1 MRQTVIYHELW
12 LVSERD
18 ESARFL
24 KFNPRK
30 NLLAGT
36 NETGKSRVLKHLVWA
51 LGGEPS
57 TRIAGHWDLNIAAS
71 VVLSIGEKR
80 FTFVRMGRDQRAA
93 FDGDGALLLATED
106 AQTWAK
112 FFAHTFDFPLKLQ
125 RHQEGNFGLA
135 GPEYA
140 LLPFYIDQE
149 GGWARKWGNFLRL
162 SQFARWEPV
171 VFESFLGLRP
181 QRYFD
186 AQLTRDELVFKLRE
200 LRLQAKVQATAYQHV
215 KAMLPASD
223 ATLDESA
230 FAKELHHVASQVEAL
245 IEDEN
250 KVRTDLFEIA
260 QERQELTGQL
270 QLAARAE
277 QDMVEDLAYLSKY
290 PDDAQLNCP
299 TCGQAHGLSFRAK
312 VELASDAN
320 EAHQLFLI
328 VRAQLEKL
336 SKREAG
342 LRSKLSS
349 VTRQMESVRLSTD
362 RRPGQDGIAEI
373 VAAKSLATIEEAYGQ
388 TRQQLSESIEDLD
401 ERRGELQA
409 ELDTLTDA
417 ERVKEVRAFYKAA
430 VKSCADRLGIDKA
443 EIASV
448 KIGARPAMGAGSS
461 GPRVYLAM
469 HMAMLETN
477 AKYGSGPRFPF
488 IVDTPRQ
495 QGLDDPNTGR
505 LLSAVYGQA
514 QAEQIFI
521 ANESVPID
529 WTPPQDCTV
538 QTFTEK
544 RHFLREDEYRAG
556 VNALAPLVEAMRNAI
571 AAERERAAEL
581 AAENESVEQANEE
594 ETINTDEDEDED
606 ED

>member
-1 MRQTVIYHELW
+1 MRQTVTYHELW

-30 NLLAGT
+30 NLLVGT
-36 NETGKSRVLKHLVWA
+36 NETGKSRILKHLVWA

-57 TRIAGHWDLNIAAS
+57 TRIAGNWDVNIAAS
-71 VVLSIGEKR
+71 VILSIGQRR
-80 FTFVRMGRDQRAA
+80 FTFMRMGRDKRAA
-93 FDGDGALLLATED
+93 FDAEGKLLLATES
-106 AQTWAK
+106 AQTWAR
-112 FFAHTFDFPLKLQ
+112 FFADKFEFPLKLQ
-125 RHQEGNFGLA
+125 RHQEGAFALA

-149 GGWARKWGNFLRL
+149 GGWGRKWGNFLRL

-215 KAMLPASD
+215 KAMLPKSD
-223 ATLDESA
+223 ATLDESV
-230 FAKELHHVASQVEAL
+230 FAKELQQVASQVEAL
-245 IEDEN
+245 VDDEN
-250 KVRTDLFEIA
+250 QVRNELFEIA
-260 QERQELTGQL
+260 QGRQELKGQL

-277 QDMVEDLAYLSKY
+277 QDLVEDLAYLSKY
-290 PDDAQLNCP
+290 PDDEQLNCP

-320 EAHQLFLI
+320 DAHQLFLS
-328 VRAQLEKL
+328 VRTQLEKL
-336 SKREAG
+336 SKREEG
-342 LRSKLSS
+342 LRSKLVS
-349 VTRQMESVRLSTD
+349 VTKQMESLRLSTE
-362 RRPGQDGIAEI
+362 RQPGREGIAEI
-373 VAAKSLATIEEAYGQ
+373 IAAKSLATIEEAYGQ
-388 TRQQLSESIEDLD
+388 TRQQLAELIEDLD
-401 ERRGELQA
+401 ENRGELQA
-409 ELDTLTDA
+409 ELDALTDA

-430 VKSCADRLGIDKA
+430 VKSCADRLGIARD
-443 EIASV
+443 EVASV

-477 AKYGSGPRFPF
+477 AKYGSGLRFPF

-505 LLSAVYGQA
+505 LLSAVYNHA
-514 QAEQIFI
+514 EVEQIFI
-521 ANESVPID
+521 ANESVPVD
-529 WTPPQDCTV
+529 WTPTQDCTV

-544 RHFLREDEYRAG
+544 RHFLREEEYRKG
-556 VNALAPLVEAMRNAI
+556 VERLAPMVGMMREAI
-571 AAERERAAEL
+571 ATERERAAEID
-581 AAENESVEQANEE
+581 AESGAIEVVTDG
-594 ETINTDEDEDED
+594 ETGELDEDGD
-606 ED
+606 

>member
-1 MRQTVIYHELW
+1 MRQIVTYHELW
-12 LVSERD
+12 LVSEKD
-18 ESARFL
+18 ESARFV

-36 NETGKSRVLKHLVWA
+36 NETGKSRILKHLVWA

-57 TRIAGHWDLNIAAS
+57 TRIAGNWDVNIAAS
-71 VVLSIGEKR
+71 VVLSLGQRR
-80 FTFVRMGRDQRAA
+80 FTFLRMGRDQRAA
-93 FDGDGALLLATED
+93 FDAEGKLLLATEN

-112 FFAHTFDFPLKLQ
+112 FFAETFQFPLKLQ
-125 RHQEGNFGLA
+125 RHQEGAFALA

-200 LRLQAKVQATAYQHV
+200 LRLQEKVQATAYQHV
-215 KAMLPASD
+215 KAMLPKSD
-223 ATLDESA
+223 AMLDETA
-230 FAKELHHVASQVEAL
+230 FAKELHDVASQVETL
-245 IEDEN
+245 VDDEN
-250 KVRTDLFEIA
+250 QVRNDLFETA
-260 QERQELTGQL
+260 LERQELTGQL
-270 QLAARAE
+270 QLVARAE
-277 QDMVEDLAYLSKY
+277 QDLVEDLAYLSKY
-290 PDDAQLNCP
+290 PDDEQLNCP

-320 EAHQLFLI
+320 DAHQLYLS
-328 VRAQLEKL
+328 VRNQLEKL
-336 SKREAG
+336 TKREEG
-342 LRSKLSS
+342 LRSKLAS
-349 VTRQMESVRLSTD
+349 VTKQMEALRVSTE
-362 RRPGQDGIAEI
+362 RRPGQGGIAEI
-373 VAAKSLATIEEAYGQ
+373 VAARSLATIEDAYGQ
-388 TRQQLSESIEDLD
+388 TRQQLSESIDELD
-401 ERRGELQA
+401 ENRTALQA
-409 ELDTLTDA
+409 ELDALTDA

-430 VKSCADRLGIDKA
+430 VKSCADRLGIA
-443 EIASV
+443 REEIASV

-477 AKYGSGPRFPF
+477 AKYGSGTRFPF

-505 LLSAVYGQA
+505 LLSAVYNHA
-514 QAEQIFI
+514 DAAQIFI
-521 ANESVPID
+521 ANESVPVD
-529 WTPPQDCTV
+529 WTPPEDCTV

-544 RHFLREDEYRAG
+544 RHFLHEHEYHEG
-556 VNALAPLVEAMRNAI
+556 VAQLAPLVEAMREAIGAERKQAAEI
-571 AAERERAAEL
+571 AADSESIEHVEL
-581 AAENESVEQANEE
+581 GGAIDA
-594 ETINTDEDEDED
+594 DEADDD
-606 ED
+606 D

>member
-1 MRQTVIYHELW
+1 MRQTVTYHELW

-36 NETGKSRVLKHLVWA
+36 NETGKSRILKHLVWA

-57 TRIAGHWDLNIAAS
+57 TRIAGNWDVNVAAS
-71 VVLSIGEKR
+71 VVLSIGQKR
-80 FTFVRMGRDQRAA
+80 FTFLRMGRDQRAA
-93 FDGDGALLLATED
+93 FNAEGKLLLATEN
-106 AQTWAK
+106 AQTWAR
-112 FFAHTFDFPLKLQ
+112 FFADTFEFPLKLQ
-125 RHQEGNFGLA
+125 RHQEGAFALA

-223 ATLDESA
+223 AMLDESV
-230 FAKELHHVASQVEAL
+230 FAEELHQVASQVEAL
-245 IEDEN
+245 VDDEN
-250 KVRTDLFEIA
+250 EVRNDLFAIA

-277 QDMVEDLAYLSKY
+277 QDLVEDLAYLSKY
-290 PDDAQLNCP
+290 PDDEQLSCP

-320 EAHQLFLI
+320 DAHQLFLTI
-328 VRAQLEKL
+328 RGQLDKL
-336 SKREAG
+336 SKREEG
-342 LRSKLSS
+342 LRNKLAS
-349 VTRQMESVRLSTD
+349 VTKQMESLRHSTE
-362 RRPGQDGIAEI
+362 RQPGQGGIAEI

-388 TRQQLSESIEDLD
+388 TRRQLADSIDELD
-401 ERRGELQA
+401 ESRAELQA
-409 ELDTLTDA
+409 ELDALTDA

-505 LLSAVYGQA
+505 LLSAVYNHA
-514 QAEQIFI
+514 EAEQIFI
-521 ANESVPID
+521 ANESVPAD

-556 VNALAPLVEAMRNAI
+556 VEQLAPLVEAMRDAI
-571 AAERERAAEL
+571 AAERERVAEIDAESEVVEL
-581 AAENESVEQANEE
+581 AAQNDAGDS
-594 ETINTDEDEDED
+594 DEDDD
-606 ED
+606 

>member
-1 MRQTVIYHELW
+1 MRQTVTYHELW

-18 ESARFL
+18 ESARSL

-36 NETGKSRVLKHLVWA
+36 NETGKSRILKHLVWA

-57 TRIAGHWDLNIAAS
+57 TRIAGNWDVNVAAS
-71 VVLSIGEKR
+71 LVLSIGQKR
-80 FTFVRMGRDQRAA
+80 FTFLRMGRDQRAA
-93 FDGDGALLLATED
+93 FNAEGKLLLATEN
-106 AQTWAK
+106 AQTWAR
-112 FFAHTFDFPLKLQ
+112 FFADTFEFPLKLQ
-125 RHQEGNFGLA
+125 RHQEGAFALA

-223 ATLDESA
+223 AMLDESV
-230 FAKELHHVASQVEAL
+230 FAEELQQVASQVEAL
-245 IEDEN
+245 VDDEN
-250 KVRTDLFEIA
+250 QVRNDLFAIA

-277 QDMVEDLAYLSKY
+277 QDLVEDLAYLSKY
-290 PDDAQLNCP
+290 PDDEQLSCP

-320 EAHQLFLI
+320 DAHQLFLTI
-328 VRAQLEKL
+328 RGQLDKL
-336 SKREAG
+336 SKREEG
-342 LRSKLSS
+342 LRNKFAS
-349 VTRQMESVRLSTD
+349 VTKQMESLRVSTE
-362 RRPGQDGIAEI
+362 RQPGQGGIAEI

-388 TRQQLSESIEDLD
+388 TRRQLADSIEELD
-401 ERRGELQA
+401 ESRTELQA
-409 ELDTLTDA
+409 ELDALTDA

-505 LLSAVYGQA
+505 LLSAVYNHA
-514 QAEQIFI
+514 EAEQIFI
-521 ANESVPID
+521 ANESVPAD

-556 VNALAPLVEAMRNAI
+556 VEQLAPLVEAMRDAI
-571 AAERERAAEL
+571 AAERERVVEIDSESEVVEL
-581 AAENESVEQANEE
+581 AAQDDAGDS
-594 ETINTDEDEDED
+594 DEDDD
-606 ED
+606 

>member
-1 MRQTVIYHELW
+1 MRQTVTYHELW
-12 LVSERD
+12 LISERD

-36 NETGKSRVLKHLVWA
+36 NETGKSRILKHLVWA

-57 TRIAGHWDLNIAAS
+57 TRVAGNWDVNIAAS
-71 VVLSIGEKR
+71 VALSIGQKR
-80 FTFVRMGRDQRAA
+80 FTFMRMGRDRRAA
-93 FDGDGALLLATED
+93 FDAEGKLLLATEN

-112 FFAHTFDFPLKLQ
+112 FFADTFQFPLKLQ
-125 RHQEGNFGLA
+125 RHQEGAFALA

-186 AQLTRDELVFKLRE
+186 AQLTRDDLVYKLRE
-200 LRLQAKVQATAYQHV
+200 LRLQAKVQATSYQHV

-223 ATLDESA
+223 ATLEESV
-230 FAKELHHVASQVEAL
+230 FAKELQQVASQVEAL
-245 IEDEN
+245 VDDEN
-250 KVRTDLFEIA
+250 QVRNDLFAIA

-277 QDMVEDLAYLSKY
+277 QDLVEDLAYLSKY
-290 PDDAQLNCP
+290 PDDEQLNCP

-320 EAHQLFLI
+320 DAHQLFLS
-328 VRAQLEKL
+328 VRGQLDKL
-336 SKREAG
+336 SKREETM
-342 LRSKLSS
+342 RSKLAS
-349 VTRQMESVRLSTD
+349 VTRQMETLRLSTE
-362 RRPGQDGIAEI
+362 RRPGQSGIAEI
-373 VAAKSLATIEEAYGQ
+373 VAAKSLATIEHAYGQ
-388 TRQQLSESIEDLD
+388 TRQQLAQSIDELD
-401 ERRGELQA
+401 ENRTALQA
-409 ELDTLTDA
+409 ELDALTDA
-417 ERVKEVRAFYKAA
+417 NRVKEVRAFYKDA
-430 VKSCADRLGIDKA
+430 VKASADRLGIDKA

-477 AKYGSGPRFPF
+477 ARYGSGPRFPF

-505 LLSAVYGQA
+505 LLSAVYNHA
-514 QAEQIFI
+514 EAEQIFI
-521 ANESVPID
+521 ANESVPAD

-544 RHFLREDEYRAG
+544 RHFLRKNEYRAG
-556 VNALAPLVEAMRNAI
+556 VERLAAMAEAIREAI
-571 AAERERAAEL
+571 AAERERAADMEV
-581 AAENESVEQANEE
+581 ESEPGEHSDKDSTTDA
-594 ETINTDEDEDED
+594 DEDED
-606 ED
+606 

>member
-1 MRQTVIYHELW
+1 MRQTVTYHELW

-18 ESARFL
+18 ESGRFL

-36 NETGKSRVLKHLVWA
+36 NETGKSRILKHLVWA

-57 TRIAGHWDLNIAAS
+57 TRIAGNWDVNVAAS
-71 VVLSIGEKR
+71 VVLSLGQKR
-80 FTFVRMGRDQRAA
+80 FTFLRMGRDQRAA
-93 FDGDGALLLATED
+93 FNAEGKLLLATEN
-106 AQTWAK
+106 AQTWAR
-112 FFAHTFDFPLKLQ
+112 FFADTFEFPLKLQ
-125 RHQEGNFGLA
+125 RHQEGAFALA

-200 LRLQAKVQATAYQHV
+200 LRLQTKVQETAYKHV

-223 ATLDESA
+223 AMLDESV
-230 FAKELHHVASQVEAL
+230 FAEELQQVASQVEAL
-245 IEDEN
+245 VDDEN
-250 KVRTDLFEIA
+250 QVRSDLFAIA

-277 QDMVEDLAYLSKY
+277 QDLVEDLAYLSKY
-290 PDDAQLNCP
+290 PDDEQLSCP

-320 EAHQLFLI
+320 DAHQLFLN
-328 VRAQLEKL
+328 VRGQLDKL
-336 SKREAG
+336 SKREEG
-342 LRSKLSS
+342 LRNKLAS
-349 VTRQMESVRLSTD
+349 VTKQMESLRVSTE
-362 RRPGQDGIAEI
+362 RQPGQGGIAEI
-373 VAAKSLATIEEAYGQ
+373 IAAKSLATIEEAYGQ
-388 TRQQLSESIEDLD
+388 TRQQLADSIDELD
-401 ERRGELQA
+401 ESRTELQA
-409 ELDTLTDA
+409 ELDGLTDA
-417 ERVKEVRAFYKAA
+417 ERLKEVRAFYKAA

-505 LLSAVYGQA
+505 LLSAVYNHA
-514 QAEQIFI
+514 EAEQIFI
-521 ANESVPID
+521 ANESVPSD

-556 VNALAPLVEAMRNAI
+556 VEQLAPLVEAMSDAI
-571 AAERERAAEL
+571 AAERERVAEIE
-581 AAENESVEQANEE
+581 AESEVGEQAAQDDASDP
-594 ETINTDEDEDED
+594 DEDDD
-606 ED
+606 

>member
-1 MRQTVIYHELW
+1 MGRH
-12 LVSERD
+12 
-18 ESARFL
+18 
-24 KFNPRK
+24 
-30 NLLAGT
+30 
-36 NETGKSRVLKHLVWA
+36 
-51 LGGEPS
+51 
-57 TRIAGHWDLNIAAS
+57 IAVS
-71 VVLSIGEKR
+71 VVLSIGQKR

-93 FDGDGALLLATED
+93 FDGEGTLLLATES
-106 AQTWAK
+106 AQTWAR
-112 FFAHTFDFPLKLQ
+112 FFADTFEFPLKLQ
-125 RHQEGNFGLA
+125 RHQEGAFALA

-200 LRLQAKVQATAYQHV
+200 LRLQAKVQASAYQHV

-223 ATLDESA
+223 AALNESA
-230 FAKELHHVASQVEAL
+230 FAKELQQVASQVEAL
-245 IEDEN
+245 VDDEN
-250 KVRTDLFEIA
+250 RVRNDLFEIA
-260 QERQELTGQL
+260 QRRQELTGEL

-277 QDMVEDLAYLSKY
+277 QDLVEDLAYLSTY
-290 PDDAQLNCP
+290 PDEEQLNCP

-320 EAHQLFLI
+320 EAHQLFLS
-328 VRAQLEKL
+328 VRTQLDKL
-336 SKREAG
+336 SKREEG
-342 LRSKLSS
+342 LRSKLAS
-349 VTRQMESVRLSTD
+349 VTKQMEALRVSTE
-362 RRPGQDGIAEI
+362 RRPGQGGIAEI
-373 VAAKSLATIEEAYGQ
+373 VAAKSLATIEDAYGQ
-388 TRQQLSESIEDLD
+388 TRQQLSESINELD
-401 ERRGELQA
+401 ESRSELQA
-409 ELDTLTDA
+409 ELDALTDA

-505 LLSAVYGQA
+505 LLSAVYNHA
-514 QAEQIFI
+514 EAEQIFI
-521 ANESVPID
+521 ANESVPVD
-529 WTPPQDCTV
+529 WTPPQDCSV
-538 QTFTEK
+538 QTFIEK
-544 RHFLREDEYRAG
+544 RHFLREEEYRAG
-556 VNALAPLVEAMRNAI
+556 VELLAPMVEAMREAI
-571 AAERERAAEL
+571 AAERERAAEI
-581 AAENESVEQANEE
+581 AAESESVERADQHDA
-594 ETINTDEDEDED
+594 IDADEDEDED
-606 ED
+606 

>member
-1 MRQTVIYHELW
+1 MRQTVTYHELW

-36 NETGKSRVLKHLVWA
+36 NETGKSRILKHLVWA

-57 TRIAGHWDLNIAAS
+57 TRIAGNWDVNVAAS
-71 VVLSIGEKR
+71 VVLSIGQKR
-80 FTFVRMGRDQRAA
+80 FTFLRMGRDQRAA
-93 FDGDGALLLATED
+93 FNAEGKLLLATEN
-106 AQTWAK
+106 AQTWAR
-112 FFAHTFDFPLKLQ
+112 FFADTFEFPLKLP
-125 RHQEGNFGLA
+125 RHQEGAFALA

-223 ATLDESA
+223 AMLDESV
-230 FAKELHHVASQVEAL
+230 FAEELHRVASQVEAL
-245 IEDEN
+245 VDDEN
-250 KVRTDLFEIA
+250 QVRNDLFAIA

-277 QDMVEDLAYLSKY
+277 QDLVEDLAYLSKY
-290 PDDAQLNCP
+290 PDDEQLSCP

-320 EAHQLFLI
+320 DAHQLFLTI
-328 VRAQLEKL
+328 RGQLDKL
-336 SKREAG
+336 SKREEG
-342 LRSKLSS
+342 LRNKLAS
-349 VTRQMESVRLSTD
+349 VTKQMESLRVSTE
-362 RRPGQDGIAEI
+362 RQPGQGGIAEI

-388 TRQQLSESIEDLD
+388 TRRQLADSIDELD
-401 ERRGELQA
+401 ESRTELQA
-409 ELDTLTDA
+409 ELDALTDA

-505 LLSAVYGQA
+505 LLSAVYNHA
-514 QAEQIFI
+514 EAEQIFI
-521 ANESVPID
+521 ANESVPAD

-556 VNALAPLVEAMRNAI
+556 VEQLAPLVEAMRDAI
-571 AAERERAAEL
+571 AAERERVAEIDAESEVVEL
-581 AAENESVEQANEE
+581 AAQDDAGDS
-594 ETINTDEDEDED
+594 DEDDD
-606 ED
+606 

>member
-1 MRQTVIYHELW
+1 MRQTVTYHELW

-36 NETGKSRVLKHLVWA
+36 NETGKSRILKHLVWA

-57 TRIAGHWDLNIAAS
+57 TRIAGNWDVNVAAS
-71 VVLSIGEKR
+71 LVLSIGQKR
-80 FTFVRMGRDQRAA
+80 FKFLRMGRDQRAA
-93 FDGDGALLLATED
+93 FNAEGKLLLATEN
-106 AQTWAK
+106 AQTWAR
-112 FFAHTFDFPLKLQ
+112 FFADTFEFPLKLQ
-125 RHQEGNFGLA
+125 RHQEGAFALA

-223 ATLDESA
+223 AMLDESV
-230 FAKELHHVASQVEAL
+230 FAEELQQVASQVEAL
-245 IEDEN
+245 VDDEN
-250 KVRTDLFEIA
+250 QVRNDLFAIA

-277 QDMVEDLAYLSKY
+277 QDLVEDLAYLSKY
-290 PDDAQLNCP
+290 PDDEQLSCP

-320 EAHQLFLI
+320 DAHQLFLTI
-328 VRAQLEKL
+328 RGQLDKL
-336 SKREAG
+336 SKREEG
-342 LRSKLSS
+342 LRNKFAS
-349 VTRQMESVRLSTD
+349 VTKQMESLRVSTE
-362 RRPGQDGIAEI
+362 RQPGQGGIAEI

-388 TRQQLSESIEDLD
+388 TRRQLADSIEELD
-401 ERRGELQA
+401 ESRTELQA
-409 ELDTLTDA
+409 ELDALTDA

-505 LLSAVYGQA
+505 LLSAVYNHA
-514 QAEQIFI
+514 EAEQIFI
-521 ANESVPID
+521 ANESVPAD

-556 VNALAPLVEAMRNAI
+556 VEQLAPLVEAMRDAI
-571 AAERERAAEL
+571 AAERERVVEIDAESEVVEL
-581 AAENESVEQANEE
+581 AAQDDAGDS
-594 ETINTDEDEDED
+594 DEDDD
-606 ED
+606 

>member
-36 NETGKSRVLKHLVWA
+36 NETGKSRILKHLVWA

-57 TRIAGHWDLNIAAS
+57 TRIAGNWDVNIAAS
-71 VVLSIGEKR
+71 LGVSIGQKR
-80 FTFVRMGRDQRAA
+80 LTFLRMGRDQRAA
-93 FDGDGALLLATED
+93 FDAAGNLLLATEN
-106 AQTWAK
+106 AQVWAK
-112 FFAHTFDFPLKLQ
+112 FFADTFQFPLKLQ
-125 RHQEGNFGLA
+125 RHQEGAFALA

-186 AQLTRDELVFKLRE
+186 AQLTRDEMVFKLRE

-215 KAMLPASD
+215 KAMLPESD
-223 ATLDESA
+223 ATLDESV
-230 FAKELHHVASQVEAL
+230 FAKELQQVASQVEAL
-245 IEDEN
+245 VDEEN
-250 KVRTDLFEIA
+250 QVRNDLFEIA

-270 QLAARAE
+270 KLAARAE
-277 QDMVEDLAYLSKY
+277 QDLVEDLAYLSKY
-290 PDDAQLNCP
+290 SDDEQLSCP
-299 TCGQAHGLSFRAK
+299 TCGQEHGLSFRAK

-320 EAHQLFLI
+320 DAHQLFLT
-328 VRAQLEKL
+328 VRGQLDKL
-336 SKREAG
+336 SRREDS
-342 LRSKLSS
+342 LRGKLAS
-349 VTRQMESVRLSTD
+349 VTQRMKSLRLSTD
-362 RRPGQDGIAEI
+362 RQPGQGGIAEI
-373 VAAKSLATIEEAYGQ
+373 VAAKSLATIEDAYGQ
-388 TRQQLSESIEDLD
+388 TRQQLAESID
-401 ERRGELQA
+401 ELEENRIALQA
-409 ELDTLTDA
+409 ELDALTDA
-417 ERVKEVRAFYKAA
+417 ERVKEVRAYYKAA
-430 VKSCADRLGIDKA
+430 VKSCADRIGIA
-443 EIASV
+443 REEIASV

-477 AKYGSGPRFPF
+477 AKYGSGMRFPF

-505 LLSAVYGQA
+505 LLSAVYDHA
-514 QAEQIFI
+514 EAEQIFI
-521 ANESVPID
+521 ANESVPAD
-529 WTPPQDCTV
+529 WTPPKDCTV

-544 RHFLREDEYRAG
+544 RHFLRADEYRAG
-556 VNALAPLVEAMRNAI
+556 VGQLAPLVDAMRKAI
-571 AAERERAAEL
+571 AAERERAAEID
-581 AAENESVEQANEE
+581 AENGDIELALQDEAKHPDQ
-594 ETINTDEDEDED
+594 DEDED
-606 ED
+606 

>member
-1 MRQTVIYHELW
+1 MRQTVTYHELW

-18 ESARFL
+18 ESARIL

-36 NETGKSRVLKHLVWA
+36 NETGKSRILKHLVWA

-57 TRIAGHWDLNIAAS
+57 TRIAGNWDVNIAAS
-71 VVLSIGEKR
+71 VVLSIGQKW

-93 FDGDGALLLATED
+93 FNAEGKLLLATES

-112 FFAHTFDFPLKLQ
+112 FFADTFEFPLKLQ
-125 RHQEGNFGLA
+125 RHQEGAFALA

-149 GGWARKWGNFLRL
+149 GGWGRKWGNFLRL

-200 LRLQAKVQATAYQHV
+200 LRLQAKVQASAYQHV

-223 ATLDESA
+223 AAIDESA
-230 FAKELHHVASQVEAL
+230 FARELQQVASQVEAL
-245 IEDEN
+245 VDDEN
-250 KVRTDLFEIA
+250 QVRNDLFAIA

-277 QDMVEDLAYLSKY
+277 NDLVEDLAYLSKY
-290 PDDAQLNCP
+290 RDDEQLNCP
-299 TCGQAHGLSFRAK
+299 TCGQTHGLSFRAK

-320 EAHQLFLI
+320 DAHQLFLS
-328 VRAQLEKL
+328 VRTQLDKL
-336 SKREAG
+336 SKREEG
-342 LRSKLSS
+342 LRGMLAS
-349 VTRQMESVRLSTD
+349 VTKQMEALRVSIE
-362 RRPGQDGIAEI
+362 RRPGQGGIAEI
-373 VAAKSLATIEEAYGQ
+373 VAAKSLATIEDAYGQ
-388 TRQQLSESIEDLD
+388 TRQQLSESIDELD
-401 ERRGELQA
+401 ESRSELQA
-409 ELDTLTDA
+409 ELDALTDA

-477 AKYGSGPRFPF
+477 AKYGSGPQFPF

-505 LLSAVYGQA
+505 LLSAVYNHA
-514 QAEQIFI
+514 VAEQIFI
-521 ANESVPID
+521 ANESVPVD
-529 WTPPQDCTV
+529 WTPPQDCSV

-544 RHFLREDEYRAG
+544 RNFLRKDEYRAG
-556 VNALAPLVEAMRNAI
+556 VQQLAPFVEAMRESI
-571 AAERERAAEL
+571 AADRERAAEI
-581 AAENESVEQANEE
+581 AAESEPAENGNVDDAVDA
-594 ETINTDEDEDED
+594 DEDEDE
-606 ED
+606 E

>member
-1 MRQTVIYHELW
+1 MRQTVTYHELW

-30 NLLAGT
+30 NLLVGT
-36 NETGKSRVLKHLVWA
+36 NETGKSRILKHLVWA

-57 TRIAGHWDLNIAAS
+57 TRIAGNWDVNIAAS
-71 VVLSIGEKR
+71 VILSIGQRR
-80 FTFVRMGRDQRAA
+80 FTFMRMGRDKRAA
-93 FDGDGALLLATED
+93 FDAEGKLLLATES
-106 AQTWAK
+106 AQTWAR
-112 FFAHTFDFPLKLQ
+112 FFADKFEFPLKLQ
-125 RHQEGNFGLA
+125 RHQEGAFALA

-149 GGWARKWGNFLRL
+149 GGWGRKWGNFLRL

-215 KAMLPASD
+215 KAMLPKSD
-223 ATLDESA
+223 ATLDESV
-230 FAKELHHVASQVEAL
+230 FAKELQQVASQVEAL
-245 IEDEN
+245 VDDEN
-250 KVRTDLFEIA
+250 QVRNELFEIA
-260 QERQELTGQL
+260 QGRQELTGQL

-277 QDMVEDLAYLSKY
+277 QDLVEDLAYLSKY
-290 PDDAQLNCP
+290 PDDEQLNCP

-320 EAHQLFLI
+320 DAHQLFLS
-328 VRAQLEKL
+328 VRTQLEKL
-336 SKREAG
+336 SKREEG
-342 LRSKLSS
+342 LRSKLVS
-349 VTRQMESVRLSTD
+349 VTKQMESLRLSTE
-362 RRPGQDGIAEI
+362 RQPGREGIAEI
-373 VAAKSLATIEEAYGQ
+373 IAAKSLATIEEAYGQ
-388 TRQQLSESIEDLD
+388 TRQQLAESIEDLD
-401 ERRGELQA
+401 ENRGELQA
-409 ELDTLTDA
+409 ELDALTDA
-417 ERVKEVRAFYKAA
+417 GRVKEVRAFYKAA
-430 VKSCADRLGIDKA
+430 VKSCADRLGIA
-443 EIASV
+443 REEVASV

-477 AKYGSGPRFPF
+477 AKYGTGLRFPF

-505 LLSAVYGQA
+505 LLSAVYNHA
-514 QAEQIFI
+514 EAEQIFI
-521 ANESVPID
+521 ANESVPLD

-538 QTFTEK
+538 QIFTEK
-544 RHFLREDEYRAG
+544 RHFLREEEYRTG
-556 VNALAPLVEAMRNAI
+556 VEQLAPMVEMMHEAI
-571 AAERERAAEL
+571 ATERERAAETD
-581 AAENESVEQANEE
+581 AENSAIEDATGG
-594 ETINTDEDEDED
+594 ETGELDEDGD
-606 ED
+606 

>member
-1 MRQTVIYHELW
+1 MRQTVTYHELW

-36 NETGKSRVLKHLVWA
+36 NETGKSRILKHLVWA

-57 TRIAGHWDLNIAAS
+57 TRIAGNWDVNVAAS
-71 VVLSIGEKR
+71 VVLSIGQKR
-80 FTFVRMGRDQRAA
+80 FTFLRMGRDQRAA
-93 FDGDGALLLATED
+93 FNAEGKLLLATEN
-106 AQTWAK
+106 AQTWAR
-112 FFAHTFDFPLKLQ
+112 FFADTFEFPLKLQ
-125 RHQEGNFGLA
+125 RHQEGAFALA

-223 ATLDESA
+223 AMLDESV
-230 FAKELHHVASQVEAL
+230 FAEELHQVASQVEAL
-245 IEDEN
+245 VDDEN
-250 KVRTDLFEIA
+250 QVRNDLFAIA

-277 QDMVEDLAYLSKY
+277 QDLVEDLAYLSKY
-290 PDDAQLNCP
+290 PDDEQLSCP

-320 EAHQLFLI
+320 DAHQLFLTI
-328 VRAQLEKL
+328 RGQLDKL
-336 SKREAG
+336 SKREEG
-342 LRSKLSS
+342 LRNKLAS
-349 VTRQMESVRLSTD
+349 VTKQMESLRVSTE
-362 RRPGQDGIAEI
+362 RQPGQGGIAEI

-388 TRQQLSESIEDLD
+388 TRRQLADSIDELD
-401 ERRGELQA
+401 ESRTELQA
-409 ELDTLTDA
+409 ELDALTDA

-505 LLSAVYGQA
+505 LLSAVYNHA
-514 QAEQIFI
+514 EAEQIFI
-521 ANESVPID
+521 ANESVPAD
-529 WTPPQDCTV
+529 WMPPQDCTV

-556 VNALAPLVEAMRNAI
+556 VEQLAPLVEAMRDAI
-571 AAERERAAEL
+571 AAERERVAEIDAESEVVEL
-581 AAENESVEQANEE
+581 AAQDDVGDSG
-594 ETINTDEDEDED
+594 EDDD
-606 ED
+606 

>member
-1 MRQTVIYHELW
+1 MRQLVTYHELW

-18 ESARFL
+18 ESARFV

-30 NLLAGT
+30 NLLAGA
-36 NETGKSRVLKHLVWA
+36 NETGKSRILKHLVWA

-57 TRIAGHWDLNIAAS
+57 TRIAGNWDVNIAAS
-71 VVLSIGEKR
+71 VALSVGQNR
-80 FTFVRMGRDQRAA
+80 FTFLRIGRDQRAA
-93 FDGDGALLLATED
+93 FNAEGRLLLATEN

-112 FFAHTFDFPLKLQ
+112 FFAKTFEFPLKLQ
-125 RHQEGNFGLA
+125 RHQEGAFALA

-186 AQLTRDELVFKLRE
+186 AQLTRDELVFRLRE

-215 KAMLPASD
+215 KAMLPKSD
-223 ATLDESA
+223 ATLDENA
-230 FAKELHHVASQVEAL
+230 FAKELNEVASQVETL
-245 IEDEN
+245 VGDEN
-250 KVRTDLFEIA
+250 EVRNELFKIA
-260 QERQELTGQL
+260 QERHELTGQL

-277 QDMVEDLAYLSKY
+277 QDLVEDLAYLSKY
-290 PDDAQLNCP
+290 PDDEQLNCP

-312 VELASDAN
+312 VELATDAN
-320 EAHQLFLI
+320 DAHQLYLSI
-328 VRAQLEKL
+328 RNQLDKL
-336 SKREAG
+336 SKREEG
-342 LRSKLSS
+342 LRNKLAS
-349 VTRQMESVRLSTD
+349 VTRQMETLRASTD
-362 RRPGQDGIAEI
+362 RQPGTGGIAEI
-373 VAAKSLATIEEAYGQ
+373 VAAKSLATIEDAYGQ
-388 TRQQLSESIEDLD
+388 TRQQLAESIDELD
-401 ERRGELQA
+401 ENRSALQA
-409 ELDTLTDA
+409 ELDALTNA

-430 VKSCADRLGIDKA
+430 VKSYADRLDIAKE

-477 AKYGSGPRFPF
+477 AKYGSGLRFPF

-495 QGLDDPNTGR
+495 QGLDDFNTGR
-505 LLSAVYGQA
+505 LLSAVYNHA
-514 QAEQIFI
+514 EAEQIFI
-521 ANESVPID
+521 ANESVPTD

-544 RHFLREDEYRAG
+544 RRFLREEEYRAG
-556 VNALAPLVEAMRNAI
+556 VEQLAPMVGVMREAI
-571 AAERERAAEL
+571 TAERQL
-581 AAENESVEQANEE
+581 AAEVDADSEAVEEVGHD
-594 ETINTDEDEDED
+594 NTDGLEEDED
-606 ED
+606 